1 VTEVSRHRIA
11 VAIIEQ
17 EGKFLITQRK
27 SEGTFADLWELPGGK
42 CNDGED
48 PADCV
53 VREVQEETGLVVAPG
68 VRACVIEHAYSKYI
82 VEIHAYFCRIRQ
94 GTPICFASQAFAWI
108 GWDEIEHYRFP
119 AANRLL
125 FARAA
130 NLRPKPGVPG
140 ELSRGS
146 RVVERPK

>member
-1 VTEVSRHRIA
+1 MTEVSHHRIA

-27 SEGTFADLWELPGGK
+27 SEGPFAGFWELPGGK
-42 CNDGED
+42 CHSGED

-53 VREVQEETGLVVAPG
+53 VREVLEETGLVVAPG
-68 VRACVIEHAYSKYI
+68 ARACVIEHAYSECT

-94 GTPICFASQAFAWI
+94 GTPSCFASQASAWI
-108 GWDEIEHYRFP
+108 GWDEIEHYNFP

-125 FARAA
+125 FAQAS
-130 NLRPKPGVPG
+130 NLRPKP
-140 ELSRGS
+140 
-146 RVVERPK
+146 